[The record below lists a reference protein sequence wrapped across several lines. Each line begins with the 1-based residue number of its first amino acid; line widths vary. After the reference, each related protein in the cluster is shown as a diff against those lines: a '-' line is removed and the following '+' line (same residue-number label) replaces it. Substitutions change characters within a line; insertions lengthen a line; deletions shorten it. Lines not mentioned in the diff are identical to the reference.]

1 MAFVDSCSNR
11 KGYSELINCV
21 KNKPIPATLSD
32 EVVADIYADGVAVID
47 VESDDSFGLSWAEIE
62 KLIEI
67 YEEHH
72 GR

>member
-1 MAFVDSCSNR
+1 M
-11 KGYSELINCV
+11 INCV

-72 GR
+72 AG